1 MSSRALIYALR
12 FALIAGA
19 IAFLVYG
26 VDVGALWQH
35 VDIHFLG
42 ALVVAQPF
50 VLLAFVCFGERL
62 RILLPGTGLTFGGAF
77 NSFVLATGLN
87 IIVPARLSE
96 LAKPIYLASVWRV
109 PASASLPAMVGE
121 RSFDVLLVGSLALIA
136 LPAGYRS
143 DNVMAT
149 LVVLGVLAAFMP
161 WIAAALLKV
170 LPTASS
176 RLFTYLRE
184 LIATLARM
192 RQIGRYSYAILL
204 TAFGWAA
211 SVASVHVVIGI
222 AGSHPTT
229 IVQSIQIFLLT
240 IIGGMIAVLP
250 AGIGTFQ
257 AAAMIGLIGSG
268 FSTEESL
275 ILAVFLQIQSM
286 VLASV
291 YAGVVL
297 TSGRFDLTLLKASR
311 PRQKPID

>member
-42 ALVVAQPF
+42 ALIIAQPF

-149 LVVLGVLAAFMP
+149 LVVLGVVAAFMP

-170 LPTASS
+170 LPAASS
-176 RLFTYLRE
+176 RLYTYLRE
-184 LIATLARM
+184 LIATLAGM
-192 RQIGRYSYAILL
+192 RQIGRYAYALCL
-204 TAFGWAA
+204 TLVGW
-211 SVASVHVVIGI
+211 VASALTVHLAIGI
-222 AGSHPTT
+222 VGSHPTT
-229 IVQSIQIFLLT
+229 LIQSLQIFVLT
-240 IIGGMIAVLP
+240 LIGGMVAVLP

-257 AAAMIGLIGSG
+257 AAAMIGLVAAG

-275 ILAVFLQIQSM
+275 VLGIFLQIQAM

-291 YAGVVL
+291 YAVVMLL
-297 TSGRFDLTLLKASR
+297 TSRFDMSVLESSR
-311 PRQKPID
+311 QGRT